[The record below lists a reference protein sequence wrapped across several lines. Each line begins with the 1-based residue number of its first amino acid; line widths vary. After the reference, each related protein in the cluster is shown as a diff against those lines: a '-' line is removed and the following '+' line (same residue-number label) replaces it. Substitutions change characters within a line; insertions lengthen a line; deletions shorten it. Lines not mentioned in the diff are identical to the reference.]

1 MQDDDVLIY
10 KENDKEFNINLYRSK
25 TKKYAY
31 IDIDSTNSNEIKLI
45 DLDDPI
51 NDPITFITR
60 SDNHLYYLEHI
71 KNEEFIVRSNKN
83 APNFKILKSK
93 TIGDDIDNFE
103 SINEHNDYI
112 YISDKL
118 LVNE

>member
-45 DLDDPI
+45 DLDQ
-51 NDPITFITR
+51 
-60 SDNHLYYLEHI
+60 
-71 KNEEFIVRSNKN
+71 
-83 APNFKILKSK
+83 
-93 TIGDDIDNFE
+93 
-103 SINEHNDYI
+103 
-112 YISDKL
+112 
-118 LVNE
+118 